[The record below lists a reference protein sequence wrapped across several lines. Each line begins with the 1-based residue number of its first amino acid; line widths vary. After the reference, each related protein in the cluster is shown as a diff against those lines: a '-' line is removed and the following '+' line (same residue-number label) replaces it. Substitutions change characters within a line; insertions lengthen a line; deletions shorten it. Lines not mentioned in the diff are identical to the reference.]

1 MYYSFSW
8 KKRISRILQAEIL
21 SDYKIEITIDSPYP
35 VVISFMDNYNII
47 HKNKTLFEILLQIQQ
62 KLLDEMERQLENN
75 PECSYEL
82 IKESTIFTD
91 LDLLREN
98 VVKLTL
104 WLYEGKELPDTIKF
118 EFFIRGFIEKKFM
131 ELKEA

>member
-1 MYYSFSW
+1 MENYS
-8 KKRISRILQAEIL
+8 
-21 SDYKIEITIDSPYP
+21 
-35 VVISFMDNYNII
+35 II

-82 IKESTIFTD
+82 IKETTIFTD

-104 WLYEGKELPDTIKF
+104 WLYEDKELPDTIKF
-118 EFFIRGFIEKKFM
+118 EFFIRDFIEKKFM